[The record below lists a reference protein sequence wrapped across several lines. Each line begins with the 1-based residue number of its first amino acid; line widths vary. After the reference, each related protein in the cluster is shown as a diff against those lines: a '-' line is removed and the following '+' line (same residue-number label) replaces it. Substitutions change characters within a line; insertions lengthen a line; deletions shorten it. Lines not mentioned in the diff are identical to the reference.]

1 MGSKVLRRKQIS
13 CRLIEVFQKVPVTLR
28 QQKEIY
34 RFVKIASR
42 ENFMADKED
51 PLDPIMERLFLDV
64 KSIMILGRNDPQV
77 QNDMRRRIFD
87 SYDEDVVNFREII
100 QKGKVV
106 DFRNLFFM
114 ALGEIVFSAL
124 LLLIGLNLL
133 IPSIFS
139 VANPSKIVDYFKNFV
154 ITYSNSIGFFDI
166 IIIVD
171 FLISILMLVSAFYM
185 LRQASGNLKEAG
197 LLVSG

>member
-1 MGSKVLRRKQIS
+1 
-13 CRLIEVFQKVPVTLR
+13 
-28 QQKEIY
+28 
-34 RFVKIASR
+34 
-42 ENFMADKED
+42 MADKEE
-51 PLDPIMERLFLDV
+51 PLDPIMERLFLDI

-87 SYDEDVVNFREII
+87 SYDEDVANFREII
-100 QKGKVV
+100 QKGKAV
-106 DFRNLFFM
+106 DFRNLLFM
-114 ALGEIVFSAL
+114 AIGEIVFAGL

-139 VANPSKIVDYFKNFV
+139 VADPSRIIDYFKNF
-154 ITYSNSIGFFDI
+154 ILTYSNTIGFFGV

-171 FLISILMLVSAFYM
+171 FFISILMLISAFYM

>member
-1 MGSKVLRRKQIS
+1 
-13 CRLIEVFQKVPVTLR
+13 
-28 QQKEIY
+28 
-34 RFVKIASR
+34 
-42 ENFMADKED
+42 MADKEE
-51 PLDPIMERLFLDV
+51 PLDPIMERLFLDI

-87 SYDEDVVNFREII
+87 SYDEDVANFREII
-100 QKGKVV
+100 QRGKAV
-106 DFRNLFFM
+106 DFRNLLFM
-114 ALGEIVFSAL
+114 AIGEIVFAGL

-139 VANPSKIVDYFKNFV
+139 VADPSRIIDYFKNF
-154 ITYSNSIGFFDI
+154 ILTYSNTIGFFDV

-171 FLISILMLVSAFYM
+171 FFISILMLISAFYM

>member
-1 MGSKVLRRKQIS
+1 
-13 CRLIEVFQKVPVTLR
+13 
-28 QQKEIY
+28 
-34 RFVKIASR
+34 
-42 ENFMADKED
+42 MADKDD

>member
-1 MGSKVLRRKQIS
+1 
-13 CRLIEVFQKVPVTLR
+13 
-28 QQKEIY
+28 
-34 RFVKIASR
+34 
-42 ENFMADKED
+42 MADKEE
-51 PLDPIMERLFLDV
+51 PLDPIMERLFLDI

-87 SYDEDVVNFREII
+87 SYDEDVANFREII
-100 QKGKVV
+100 QKGKAVE
-106 DFRNLFFM
+106 FKNLFFM
-114 ALGEIVFSAL
+114 AIGEIVFAGL

-139 VANPSKIVDYFKNFV
+139 VADPSRIIDYFKNF
-154 ITYSNSIGFFDI
+154 ILTYSNTIGFFDI

-171 FLISILMLVSAFYM
+171 FFISILMLISAFYM

>member
-1 MGSKVLRRKQIS
+1 
-13 CRLIEVFQKVPVTLR
+13 
-28 QQKEIY
+28 
-34 RFVKIASR
+34 VKIANR
-42 ENFMADKED
+42 EIYMADKEES
-51 PLDPIMERLFLDV
+51 LDPIMERLFLDI

-87 SYDEDVVNFREII
+87 SYDEDVANFRELI
-100 QKGKVV
+100 QKGKVIE
-106 DFRNLFFM
+106 FRNLFFM
-114 ALGEIVFSAL
+114 AVGEIVFSAL

-139 VANPSKIVDYFKNFV
+139 VADPSRIVDYFKNFI

>member
-1 MGSKVLRRKQIS
+1 MV
-13 CRLIEVFQKVPVTLR
+13 
-28 QQKEIY
+28 
-34 RFVKIASR
+34 
-42 ENFMADKED
+42 DKED
-51 PLDPIMERLFLDV
+51 PLDPLMERLFLDI
-64 KSIMILGRNDPQV
+64 KGIMILGRNDIQV
-77 QNDMRRRIFD
+77 QNDVRRRIFD
-87 SYDEDVVNFREII
+87 SYDEDVANFRELI
-100 QKGKVV
+100 QKGKAVQ
-106 DFRNLFFM
+106 FKNLFFM
-114 ALGEIVFSAL
+114 ALGEIVFAGL

-139 VANPSKIVDYFKNFV
+139 VADPSRIVDYFKNFI

-171 FLISILMLVSAFYM
+171 FFISILMLVSAFYM

>member
-1 MGSKVLRRKQIS
+1 
-13 CRLIEVFQKVPVTLR
+13 
-28 QQKEIY
+28 
-34 RFVKIASR
+34 
-42 ENFMADKED
+42 MADKEE
-51 PLDPIMERLFLDV
+51 PLDPIMERLFLDI

-87 SYDEDVVNFREII
+87 SYDEDVANFREII
-100 QKGKVV
+100 QKGKAV
-106 DFRNLFFM
+106 DFRNLLFM
-114 ALGEIVFSAL
+114 AIGEIVFAGL

-139 VANPSKIVDYFKNFV
+139 VADPSRIIDYFKNF
-154 ITYSNSIGFFDI
+154 ILTYSNTIGFFDI

-171 FLISILMLVSAFYM
+171 FFISILMLISAFYM

>member
-1 MGSKVLRRKQIS
+1 
-13 CRLIEVFQKVPVTLR
+13 
-28 QQKEIY
+28 
-34 RFVKIASR
+34 
-42 ENFMADKED
+42 MADKEES
-51 PLDPIMERLFLDV
+51 LDPIMERLFLDI

-87 SYDEDVVNFREII
+87 SYDEDVANFRELI
-100 QKGKVV
+100 QKGKVIE
-106 DFRNLFFM
+106 FRNLFFM
-114 ALGEIVFSAL
+114 AVGEIVFSAL

-139 VANPSKIVDYFKNFV
+139 VADPSRIVDYFKNFI

>member
-1 MGSKVLRRKQIS
+1 MV
-13 CRLIEVFQKVPVTLR
+13 
-28 QQKEIY
+28 
-34 RFVKIASR
+34 
-42 ENFMADKED
+42 DKED
-51 PLDPIMERLFLDV
+51 PIDPLMERLFLDI
-64 KSIMILGRNDPQV
+64 KALMILGRNDIQV
-77 QNDMRRRIFD
+77 QNDMKRRIFD
-87 SYDEDVVNFREII
+87 SYDEDVTNFREQI
-100 QKGKVV
+100 QKGKAIQ
-106 DFRNLFFM
+106 FKNLFFM
-114 ALGEIVFSAL
+114 ALGEIVFAGL

-139 VANPSKIVDYFKNFV
+139 VADPSRIVDYFKNFI

-171 FLISILMLVSAFYM
+171 FFISILMLVSAFYM

>member
-1 MGSKVLRRKQIS
+1 
-13 CRLIEVFQKVPVTLR
+13 
-28 QQKEIY
+28 
-34 RFVKIASR
+34 
-42 ENFMADKED
+42 MADKEE
-51 PLDPIMERLFLDV
+51 PLDPIMERLFLDI

-87 SYDEDVVNFREII
+87 SYDEDVANFREII
-100 QKGKVV
+100 QKGKAV
-106 DFRNLFFM
+106 DFRNLLFM
-114 ALGEIVFSAL
+114 AIGEIVFAGL

-139 VANPSKIVDYFKNFV
+139 VADPSRIIDYFKNF
-154 ITYSNSIGFFDI
+154 ILTYSNTIGFFDV

-171 FLISILMLVSAFYM
+171 FFISILMLISAFYM

>member
-1 MGSKVLRRKQIS
+1 
-13 CRLIEVFQKVPVTLR
+13 
-28 QQKEIY
+28 
-34 RFVKIASR
+34 
-42 ENFMADKED
+42 MADKEE
-51 PLDPIMERLFLDV
+51 PLDPIMERLFLDI

-87 SYDEDVVNFREII
+87 SYDEDVANFREII
-100 QKGKVV
+100 QKGKAVE
-106 DFRNLFFM
+106 FKNLFFM
-114 ALGEIVFSAL
+114 AIGEIVFAGL

-139 VANPSKIVDYFKNFV
+139 VADPSRIIDYFKNF
-154 ITYSNSIGFFDI
+154 ILTYSNTVGFFDI

-171 FLISILMLVSAFYM
+171 FFISILMLISAFYM